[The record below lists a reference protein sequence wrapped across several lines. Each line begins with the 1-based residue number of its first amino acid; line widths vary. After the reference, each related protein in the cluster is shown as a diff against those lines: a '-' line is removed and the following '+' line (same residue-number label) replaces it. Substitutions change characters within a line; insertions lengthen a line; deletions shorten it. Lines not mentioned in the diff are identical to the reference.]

1 MGSKKPP
8 STVRSVMSKPVITV
22 EAESSVREAAN
33 LMTKKGV
40 GSIVVTREGSPVGIV
55 TERDMVERVV
65 AKGLEASKLRIEEI
79 LSKPL
84 ITTKSDMPIIEAIRM
99 MQKEKI
105 RRLLIVENKKL
116 VGIATQ
122 RDLLRALAFHVV
134 ISFRP
139 LLETG

>member
-1 MGSKKPP
+1 MESKKPP

-22 EAESSVREAAN
+22 KAESSVREAAN
-33 LMTKKGV
+33 LMTKKGA

-79 LSKPL
+79 MSKPL

-116 VGIATQ
+116 VGIVTQ